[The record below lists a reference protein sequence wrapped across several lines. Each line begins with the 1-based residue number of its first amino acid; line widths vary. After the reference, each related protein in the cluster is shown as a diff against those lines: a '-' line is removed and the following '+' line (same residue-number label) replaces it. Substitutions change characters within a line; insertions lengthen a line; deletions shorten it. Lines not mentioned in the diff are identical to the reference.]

1 VNTILKV
8 QVAGAILEK
17 EEGPVASFEFAALTL
32 PSLADPSIAIA
43 ASRAGAIGVVDLSFL
58 RGDGARAT
66 TAIATFARFGRGQWG
81 IRLDPSD
88 EGVASAV
95 ISSLPPTMGTAILVP
110 AAADLLSRHAD
121 LLRAR
126 GARLLLEAT
135 SLDEA
140 RLAEELGFD
149 GVIAK
154 GHEAGGRVGET
165 TTFVLLQ
172 QLRSRIGLP
181 VWAQGGIGEHTA
193 AACAVAGAAG
203 VVLDSQLALTRESGL
218 PASVKAEI
226 ARMDGSETSCVGLEL
241 GEGYRIFE
249 RAGRKAGPRLREL
262 ERTLAA
268 QDPGPQ
274 RAAAWREGV
283 ADLVGWSSPDDAW
296 LLGQDA
302 AFAAGL
308 ARRFR
313 TVGGVLNG
321 LRDAVGEHLAL
332 ASRLRPLAEG
342 GPIARSHG
350 TRYPIVQGPM
360 TRVSDV
366 AGFARDVAEAGALPF
381 LALAVMRGP
390 RVEELLRETQ
400 EALGDRPWGAGILG
414 FVPLELREEQMEVL
428 RRYPPS
434 FALIA
439 GGRPDQALS
448 LEHEGI
454 PTYLHVPSPGLLRLF
469 TDAGARRFVLEGREC
484 GGHVGPRTSFVL
496 WNTMIDTLLDAVPPG
511 DLPDCHVLFAGGI
524 HDATSAAMVAAMAAR
539 AAEAGVKVGVL
550 LGTAYLFT
558 SAAVGAG
565 AITPGFQGEAV
576 RCTATV
582 LLSSGPGH
590 ATRCADTPFAEVFR
604 SEQRRLSREDL
615 PADEVR
621 VRLEMLNLGRLR
633 IASKGV
639 TRNPARER
647 DPGAPAFVTLSA
659 SEQADQGMYML
670 GQVAALR
677 GGVVTLAELHHD
689 VSVRGAG
696 MLDRSTGEERPPRRT
711 ARNGQLTPIAI
722 VGMSC
727 LLPKASSLEAYWQNI
742 LDKVDAIVE
751 IPADRWDW
759 RPYFDADPLTPDKIY
774 SRWGGFVDKIPFDP
788 VRYGMPPTT
797 LPSIEPL
804 QMLILEAVRAGLDD
818 AGYLDRPFPRQHTG
832 VILGVGGA
840 GDLASRY
847 GLRAAL
853 PAVPTG
859 IGDELLDS
867 LPDWT
872 EDSFPGILLNVAAG
886 RVANRFDLGGVNY
899 TVDAACASS
908 LAAVYLA
915 ARELEAGTADMMIV
929 GGADASQT
937 PFGYLCF
944 SRTYALSPRGRC
956 RAFDASADGIAISE
970 GFGVVVLKRLADAE
984 RDGDHIYAVLKGI
997 GGSSD
1002 GRDKSLTAPR
1012 PEGQALAVER
1022 AYAEAGFSPTTVG
1035 LIEAHGTGTVAGD
1048 RAELTT
1054 LTKVFGAAGAPAQG
1068 CAIGSVKS
1076 MIGHT
1081 KGTAGVAGL
1090 IKVALGM
1097 DRKVLPPT
1105 MHVERPNPAAGNGDG
1120 PFYLNTEARPW
1131 LRPPGAPPRRAGVSA
1146 FGFGGTNF
1154 HVAVEEYTGD
1164 DYLPGVARAP
1174 VQGWPSELLCW
1185 SAASREELRER
1196 LQALGR
1202 ALGGAR
1208 EEPPLREVASAV
1220 WAEATSR
1227 SGQPVR
1233 LAVVASTAEDL
1244 RSKLAKVSE
1253 ALASPSSERHDPDAS
1268 TASRPS
1274 SPAPAGGPGVY
1285 WTDHPLAGPGTI
1297 AFLYPGQ
1304 GSQHPD
1310 MLRDLAI
1317 SFAEAREPFELADAV
1332 LAGRFERP
1340 LSSYVF
1346 APPGFSPEGQ
1356 QARVEALKP
1365 TDRAQPALGAA
1376 GMGLSRLLA
1385 SLGVRPAL
1393 VAGHSYGEYVALC
1406 SAGVIAEDVLYR
1418 LSEARGRCI
1427 VESAGADLGTM
1438 AAVPEPAGR
1447 VAEVLG
1453 SLEDVWVA
1461 NLNAPRQ
1468 TVISGTRRGIQRAV
1482 ELLAAAGIGATPLTV
1497 ACGFHSPLVAPARER
1512 LARVLDTVTLEPPR
1526 LPVYSNTE
1534 ARRYPAEPERI
1545 ARLLADHLVQPVRF
1559 AEQIDQMYADGA
1571 RVFVETGP
1579 GGVLTGLVGQ
1589 VLGTRPH
1596 LALRAQGSGHG
1607 VTALQHALAQLH
1619 AHGVDLDLD
1628 RLYRGRVTGQLR
1640 LDALDRDP
1648 APLPK
1653 TTWLVDPA
1661 SAQPLNGRATAVKRP
1676 TAPPQGPS
1684 TNGTAEVALP
1694 ALPAQAGDGN
1704 AHMVLAFQQLMSKFL
1719 DTQQEVMTAY
1729 LTGAANGSAN
1739 GSGNGVANGP
1749 ANGHA
1754 PVADEPVPP
1763 PAVEPAPPPALPED
1777 GPVDAERVTREL
1789 IRVVAERTG
1798 YPPEMLDLDVDME
1811 ADLGIDSIKKVEIL
1825 GVAQQE
1831 LGTSAPAE
1839 VGPDALGGEAM
1850 ETLARARTLRALVEA
1865 IVALAAQYDGHG
1877 ELPPAEAT
1885 PPQADEP
1892 EAAAEPEAPAGDLP
1906 RFTATVVAAPREAT
1920 EQPLRV
1926 DGIVAITDD
1935 ERGVARDLAA
1945 LLSNQGIEVALIR
1958 DHHLPAEGSDGYA
1971 ARLGDAQAARDLV
1984 EAIHRRQGPI
1994 ACLVHLLPLRAGLP
2008 FDELDI
2014 RGWQARL
2021 DLETRSLFH
2030 LAQAASADLRRGTT
2044 RTCLLAAVQL
2054 DGAFGFHG
2062 DGAPFQPSHGGVA
2075 GLVKTLAREWPEVG
2089 CKVVDLGQDLGQD
2102 CSAAAERLAA
2112 ELLPASD
2119 PEASDVEVGWSA
2131 GQRTSIQLVPAPLPP
2146 TMPPLDARISQGRYR
2161 GGADER
2167 ALGTSPLQTKG
2178 KIQPGIDADSILLIT
2193 GGARGIT
2200 ATVACEIARRYQP
2213 TIILLGRSGMPE
2225 PDEDGDTAGITDPR
2239 ALKIALAARLE
2250 SAGSPATPARVE
2262 PAYRRLL
2269 ADREMRANLLAMT
2282 EAGAHVHY
2290 HQVDVRDAEQLT
2302 QLIDDVYAWHG
2313 RIDGVI
2319 HGAGIIQDKL
2329 VEDKTT
2335 DSFDQVLDTKT
2346 LSAFTLARALRP
2358 DSLEFLVFF
2367 SSVSARLGNRGQ
2379 GDYAAANEVLN
2390 KLAVW
2395 LDARWPG
2402 RVTSLLWG
2410 PWRSGGMV
2418 SAELE
2423 RQFSRHGVQV
2433 IPPRLGAAALIDEL
2447 NRGTKGDVE
2456 VVLGAGPWQQAARAR
2471 QVEGLPLLAGERI
2484 VPTPDG
2490 IAVTRLLDPD
2500 RDRYLR
2506 DHQLDGRP
2514 VLPAAVAMELVAE
2527 AAAAALPGLH
2537 VAELRDTQVLKG
2549 VILKG
2554 GTRPVTVQTA
2564 AARPK
2569 EGGTAVDVTIVD
2581 QETERVAYRAEVILQ
2596 AALPAA
2602 PDRSDR
2608 PPIALEPFPMTVERA
2623 YRELLFHGPL
2633 MRGITRVEGIDGE
2646 RIVALLAPSSPR
2658 DCLAGAGDAAR
2669 WLVDPVLVDSGFQL
2683 AILWARTTL
2692 GMTPLP
2698 GRLGSYRRFAPVP
2711 GPAAGAAEEGP
2722 DAVDASGPV
2731 RCELRARLRPGG
2743 NILDA
2748 QLEFSD
2754 AEGRLIALI
2763 EGMEAPCSR
2772 SLNRLATPVA
2782 ADDAQ

>member
-1 VNTILKV
+1 MNTILKV

-17 EEGPVASFEFAALTL
+17 EEGPVATFEFVALTL

-43 ASRAGAIGVVDLSFL
+43 ASRAGAIGVVDVSFL
-58 RGDGARAT
+58 RGDAAEDLAT
-66 TAIATFARFGRGQWG
+66 AAIATFARFGHNRCG
-81 IRLDPSD
+81 IRLDPAD

-95 ISSLPPTMGTAILVP
+95 ISSLPPTMGMAILVP
-110 AAADLLSRHAD
+110 AAPDLLSRHAD
-121 LLRAR
+121 LLRALD
-126 GARLLLEAT
+126 AQLLLEVT

-140 RLAEELGFD
+140 RLAEALGFD

-154 GHEAGGRVGET
+154 GYEAGGRVGET

-172 QLRSRIGLP
+172 QLASQIGLP

-218 PASVKAEI
+218 PAGVKAEI

-241 GEGYRIFE
+241 GEGYRLYE
-249 RAGRKAGPRLREL
+249 WAGRKAGPRLREL

-268 QDPGPQ
+268 QDPGLP

-283 ADLVGWSSPDDAW
+283 AGLVGWSSPDDAW

-308 ARRFR
+308 AKRFR
-313 TVGGVLNG
+313 TVGGVLKG
-321 LRDAVGEHLAL
+321 LREAVGEHLAL

-342 GPIARSHG
+342 GPMAQSHG

-366 AGFARDVAEAGALPF
+366 AGFARDVVGAGALPF

-390 RVEELLRETQ
+390 QVEALLRDTRQ
-400 EALGDRPWGAGILG
+400 TLGERPWGAGILG

-428 RRYPPS
+428 RRYPPT

-448 LEHEGI
+448 LEREGI

-469 TDAGARRFVLEGREC
+469 AGAGARRFVLEGREC

-496 WNTMIDTLLDAVPPG
+496 WNTMIDTLLDSVPPG

-524 HDATSAAMVAAMAAR
+524 HDATSAAMVAAMAAPL
-539 AAEAGVKVGVL
+539 AEAGVKVGVL

-558 SAAVGAG
+558 EEAVAAG
-565 AITPGFQGEAV
+565 AITPGFQAEAV
-576 RCTATV
+576 RCTGTV

-590 ATRCADTPFAEVFR
+590 ATRCADTPFAGVFR
-604 SEQRRLSREDL
+604 SEQRRLSAEDL

-633 IASKGV
+633 IASKGID
-639 TRNPARER
+639 RNPARR
-647 DPGAPAFVTLSA
+647 QDADAPPFVTLSA
-659 SEQADQGMYML
+659 SEQAGRGMYML

-689 VSVRGAG
+689 VSVRGAAL
-696 MLDRSTGEERPPRRT
+696 LDRSTDEERPPRPAARVGGRT
-711 ARNGQLTPIAI
+711 SIAI

-727 LLPKASSLEAYWQNI
+727 LLPRAPSIEAYWQNI

-751 IPADRWDW
+751 IPPDRWDW
-759 RPYFDADPLTPDKIY
+759 RHYFDADPLTPDKIY
-774 SRWGGFVDKIPFDP
+774 SKWGGFVDKIPFDP
-788 VRYGMPPTT
+788 VSYGMPPNT

-853 PAVPTG
+853 PSVPAD

-867 LPDWT
+867 LPAWT
-872 EDSFPGILLNVAAG
+872 PDSFPGILLNVAAG

-915 ARELEAGTADMMIV
+915 VRELEAGTADMMIV

-1022 AYAEAGFSPTTVG
+1022 AYAEAGFSPATVG

-1054 LTKVFGAAGAPAQG
+1054 LTRVFGAAGAPAQG

-1105 MHVERPNPAAGNGDG
+1105 MHVERPNPAASNGEG

-1164 DYLPGVARAP
+1164 DYLPGAAPAP
-1174 VQGWPSELLCW
+1174 VRDWPSELLCW
-1185 SAASREELRER
+1185 SAASLQELRER
-1196 LQALGR
+1196 LQTLGR

-1208 EEPPLREVASAV
+1208 EEPPLREVAHAV
-1220 WAEATSR
+1220 WAEHR
-1227 SGQPVR
+1227 PGQPVR
-1233 LAVVASTAEDL
+1233 LAIVARTAEDL
-1244 RSKLAKVSE
+1244 RSTLARVSE
-1253 ALASPSSERHDPDAS
+1253 ALTSPRAELRDPSAYL
-1268 TASRPS
+1268 TA
-1274 SPAPAGGPGVY
+1274 
-1285 WTDHPLAGPGTI
+1285 TPLAGSGPAAGAAELGPAAGAAELGLDAVDASGKI

-1310 MLRDLAI
+1310 MLRDLAV
-1317 SFAEAREPFELADAV
+1317 SFPEVRGPFELADAV

-1385 SLGVRPAL
+1385 ALGVRPAL

-1427 VESAGADLGTM
+1427 VESAAGEGGAEGVAGGRGYQADLGTM
-1438 AAVPEPAGR
+1438 AAVPESAGR
-1447 VAEVLG
+1447 VQEVLG
-1453 SLEDVWVA
+1453 AAEDVWVA

-1468 TVISGTRRGIQRAV
+1468 TVISGTRRGIERAV
-1482 ELLAAAGIGATPLTV
+1482 ELLTAAGIGATALTV

-1512 LARVLDTVTLEPPR
+1512 LARVLGTVTLQPPR

-1545 ARLLADHLVQPVRF
+1545 ARLLADHLVEPVRF

-1571 RVFVETGP
+1571 RLFVEAGP

-1596 LALRAQGSGHG
+1596 LALRTQGSGHG
-1607 VTALQHALAQLH
+1607 ITALQHALAQLH

-1628 RLYRGRVTGQLR
+1628 RLYHGRVTGRLR
-1640 LDALDRDP
+1640 LDALDHDP
-1648 APLPK
+1648 APLPE
-1653 TTWLVDPA
+1653 TTWLVDPG
-1661 SAQPLNGRATAVKRP
+1661 SAQPLNGRTTAVKRP
-1676 TAPPQGPS
+1676 TTPRQGSSPNGDREAAP
-1684 TNGTAEVALP
+1684 ALPALPVLPVLPVP
-1694 ALPAQAGDGN
+1694 ALPAQAAAADGH
-1704 AHMVLAFQQLMSKFL
+1704 ARMVLAFQQLMSKFL
-1719 DTQQEVMTAY
+1719 DTQQEVMTTY
-1729 LTGAANGSAN
+1729 LQGARNGSAN
-1739 GSGNGVANGP
+1739 GSGNGVANGH
-1749 ANGHA
+1749 ANGFSPA
-1754 PVADEPVPP
+1754 AVE
-1763 PAVEPAPPPALPED
+1763 PAVEPIVEPSVEPTPALSED
-1777 GPVDAERVTREL
+1777 GPVDAERVTKEL

-1798 YPPEMLDLDVDME
+1798 YPPEMLDLDVDIE
-1811 ADLGIDSIKKVEIL
+1811 AELGIDSIKKVEIL
-1825 GVAQQE
+1825 GAAQQE
-1831 LGTSAPAE
+1831 LGTSAPTE

-1865 IVALAAQYDGHG
+1865 IVALATQHDGPG
-1877 ELPPAEAT
+1877 ENVHESPT
-1885 PPQADEP
+1885 PEVANRE
-1892 EAAAEPEAPAGDLP
+1892 AAEPEAAKPETPTGELP
-1906 RFTATVVAAPREAT
+1906 RFAAAVVPAPREAT
-1920 EQPLRV
+1920 EQSLRF

-1935 ERGVARDLAA
+1935 ERGVARDLTA
-1945 LLSNQGIEVALIR
+1945 LLSEQGIEVALIR
-1958 DHHLPAEGSDGYA
+1958 DQPLPAQDSDGYA

-1984 EAIHRRQGPI
+1984 EAVHRRQGPI
-1994 ACLVHLLPLRAGLP
+1994 ACLVHLLPLRDGPP

-2021 DLETRSLFH
+2021 DRETRALFH

-2062 DGAPFQPSHGGVA
+2062 DGVPFQPSHGGVV
-2075 GLVKTLAREWPEVG
+2075 GFVKTLAREWPEVE
-2089 CKVVDLGQDLGQD
+2089 CKVVDLGQDVSG
-2102 CSAAAERLAA
+2102 AAERLAA
-2112 ELLPASD
+2112 ELRPASD
-2119 PEASDVEVGWSA
+2119 
-2131 GQRTSIQLVPAPLPP
+2131 
-2146 TMPPLDARISQGRYR
+2146 
-2161 GGADER
+2161 
-2167 ALGTSPLQTKG
+2167 
-2178 KIQPGIDADSILLIT
+2178 
-2193 GGARGIT
+2193 
-2200 ATVACEIARRYQP
+2200 
-2213 TIILLGRSGMPE
+2213 
-2225 PDEDGDTAGITDPR
+2225 
-2239 ALKIALAARLE
+2239 
-2250 SAGSPATPARVE
+2250 
-2262 PAYRRLL
+2262 
-2269 ADREMRANLLAMT
+2269 
-2282 EAGAHVHY
+2282 
-2290 HQVDVRDAEQLT
+2290 
-2302 QLIDDVYAWHG
+2302 
-2313 RIDGVI
+2313 
-2319 HGAGIIQDKL
+2319 
-2329 VEDKTT
+2329 
-2335 DSFDQVLDTKT
+2335 
-2346 LSAFTLARALRP
+2346 
-2358 DSLEFLVFF
+2358 
-2367 SSVSARLGNRGQ
+2367 
-2379 GDYAAANEVLN
+2379 
-2390 KLAVW
+2390 
-2395 LDARWPG
+2395 
-2402 RVTSLLWG
+2402 
-2410 PWRSGGMV
+2410 
-2418 SAELE
+2418 
-2423 RQFSRHGVQV
+2423 
-2433 IPPRLGAAALIDEL
+2433 
-2447 NRGTKGDVE
+2447 
-2456 VVLGAGPWQQAARAR
+2456 
-2471 QVEGLPLLAGERI
+2471 
-2484 VPTPDG
+2484 
-2490 IAVTRLLDPD
+2490 
-2500 RDRYLR
+2500 
-2506 DHQLDGRP
+2506 
-2514 VLPAAVAMELVAE
+2514 
-2527 AAAAALPGLH
+2527 
-2537 VAELRDTQVLKG
+2537 
-2549 VILKG
+2549 
-2554 GTRPVTVQTA
+2554 
-2564 AARPK
+2564 
-2569 EGGTAVDVTIVD
+2569 
-2581 QETERVAYRAEVILQ
+2581 
-2596 AALPAA
+2596 
-2602 PDRSDR
+2602 
-2608 PPIALEPFPMTVERA
+2608 
-2623 YRELLFHGPL
+2623 
-2633 MRGITRVEGIDGE
+2633 
-2646 RIVALLAPSSPR
+2646 
-2658 DCLAGAGDAAR
+2658 
-2669 WLVDPVLVDSGFQL
+2669 
-2683 AILWARTTL
+2683 
-2692 GMTPLP
+2692 
-2698 GRLGSYRRFAPVP
+2698 
-2711 GPAAGAAEEGP
+2711 
-2722 DAVDASGPV
+2722 
-2731 RCELRARLRPGG
+2731 
-2743 NILDA
+2743 
-2748 QLEFSD
+2748 
-2754 AEGRLIALI
+2754 
-2763 EGMEAPCSR
+2763 
-2772 SLNRLATPVA
+2772 
-2782 ADDAQ
+2782 